1 MANVMIADMGDGQ
14 SGGGSVSLEV
24 APLKLREAS
33 ERLAVL
39 ANNLQF
45 KAESRLANTWVEP
58 CGRDEVSVTAAGWYN
73 HQISGGAGSGLWAIR
88 QAVKNLRDSSVALGK
103 AADAY
108 EAEHHVHLVGFAG
121 AQTQV

>member
-1 MANVMIADMGDGQ
+1 MANVMIADMGAAT
-14 SGGGSVSLEV
+14 GGGSVSLEV

-39 ANNLQF
+39 ANNLDMH
-45 KAESRLANTWVEP
+45 ALARLRSTRVEP
-58 CGRDEVSVTAAGWYN
+58 CGLDEVSVTAAGWYN
-73 HQISGGAGSGLWAIR
+73 RQINGGPGSGLLAIS
-88 QAVKNLRDSSVALGK
+88 QAVQNLRDSAAALGK

-108 EAEHHVHLVGFAG
+108 EAQNNVILEGFAG